1 MTIKE
6 YTNLKKVH
14 FLFIKNRIDS
24 IYVLRD
30 EKLVGIIHPE
40 DLCAL
45 NENIISMI
53 FYLFKKS
60 PLNLK
65 HSNSYSL

>member
-45 NENIISMI
+45 NEKVEEN
-53 FYLFKKS
+53 
-60 PLNLK
+60 
-65 HSNSYSL
+65 

>member
-45 NENIISMI
+45 NEKVEENWYYYNL
-53 FYLFKKS
+53 FYK
-60 PLNLK
+60 N
-65 HSNSYSL
+65 